1 LNTLQAASISSNTL
15 YIVTSGLRR
24 RLKEIDSAPRVF
36 RESRIPFDI
45 SRKGHV
51 FVLPFVEERDE
62 GRDLIPRWLDLNI
75 PVETLP
81 AELGASPIGKRVT
94 GLLELHAKIGEGVVP
109 RARNRDSGGGVGG
122 GETSRFELNG
132 LAVPRPTILGRHGV
146 SKVTFDNIHEARA
159 RMALVLFN
167 SSRPRRSF

>member
-1 LNTLQAASISSNTL
+1 LPSRSL

-24 RLKEIDSAPRVF
+24 RLKVIDSAPRVF

-167 SSRPRRSF
+167 TSRPRRSF